1 MQKNIPLN
9 IERLSEEQESECRII
24 SVRQIQSILRN
35 ISETRSRAALHCDDE
50 QDFIVTSLLDV
61 GDKGF
66 WVEQSTDMLKNRR
79 VAETRKI
86 TLVSSLNQVKVQFS
100 VNEIRAVTHRSY
112 PAFYLPLPASLY
124 RIQRRE
130 HFRLALPHSERLRC
144 VIPISHLQAGGKIEL
159 PVLDISGGGMRLS
172 CAEDNIEFEPGQTY
186 AGCQINLPEV
196 GKINATIIV
205 KSLVLVSPKPGQTIK
220 RVGCEFKN
228 LDNASSILLQ
238 HYVTKMQRLKTD
250 T

>member
-9 IERLSEEQESECRII
+9 IERLSEEQENECRII
-24 SVRQIQSILRN
+24 SARQIQSILRN

-79 VAETRKI
+79 AAETRKI

-100 VNEIRAVTHRSY
+100 VNEIRAVTHQGY

-130 HFRLALPHSERLRC
+130 HFRLALPHSERLHC
-144 VIPISHLQAGGKIEL
+144 VIPINHLQAGGRIEL
-159 PVLDISGGGMRLS
+159 PVMDISGGGMRLS

-196 GKINATIIV
+196 GKINVTIIV
-205 KSLVLVSPKPGQTIK
+205 KSLVLISPKPGQTIK

>member
-9 IERLSEEQESECRII
+9 IERLSEEQENECRII
-24 SVRQIQSILRN
+24 SARQIQSILRN

-79 VAETRKI
+79 AAETKKI

-100 VNEIRAVTHRSY
+100 VNEIRAVTHQGY

-130 HFRLALPHSERLRC
+130 HFRLALPHSERLHC
-144 VIPISHLQAGGKIEL
+144 VIPINHLQAGGRIEL
-159 PVLDISGGGMRLS
+159 PVMDISGGGMRLS

-196 GKINATIIV
+196 GKINVTIIV
-205 KSLVLVSPKPGQTIK
+205 KSLVLISPKPGQTIK